1 MTRAFITFLALLL
14 VVALS
19 ACGESATVQ
28 SNPTAAATQHA
39 ENQTVTK
46 EQAIEIALQEAG
58 LSQEAAGKV
67 TAELDKE
74 KNETVWEV
82 EIETQEKEY
91 SYAVNAANGTVTE
104 KEIETEKKPTVPPTQ
119 ETVPAT
125 SPSAP
130 ATEPAAQPVTKE
142 RAVEIALQA
151 AGLTKE
157 EVFDLEAELDQ
168 ERNGLFWEVS
178 FETKQKEYDYEIHA
192 YDGTVVKAET
202 EKEENRPEV
211 QPTEPSVQAKLTKEQ
226 AVEIA
231 LNAAGLTRAD
241 VSELEAEL
249 DEERNISVWEVS
261 FETGQTEYSYEIN
274 ANDGKLINAE
284 SERND

>member
-28 SNPTAAATQHA
+28 SNPTAAETQPTQTQPETQATVAATQPQ
-39 ENQTVTK
+39 QT
-46 EQAIEIALQEAG
+46 Q
-58 LSQEAAGKV
+58 
-67 TAELDKE
+67 
-74 KNETVWEV
+74 
-82 EIETQEKEY
+82 
-91 SYAVNAANGTVTE
+91 
-104 KEIETEKKPTVPPTQ
+104 PPTEVAQ
-119 ETVPAT
+119 PESQP
-125 SPSAP
+125 P
-130 ATEPAAQPVTKE
+130 TEAAQPETQPPVQETQPAAPETNPATQPPETKAIPE
-142 RAVEIALQA
+142 QTPPATQQPISKARAIEIALQA

-157 EVFDLEAELDQ
+157 AVTDLEAELDQ

-231 LNAAGLTRAD
+231 LNAAGLTKEAVTD
-241 VSELEAEL
+241 LEAEL